1 MSARNKKKREQPAA
15 FPSIVIY
22 KINYIIVLRK
32 VKEWLEQKLD
42 FGHGKSETTEPT

>member
-1 MSARNKKKREQPAA
+1 MSAQNKKKREQPPA

-22 KINYIIVLRK
+22 KIKYITVVGK